1 MEFSIVGVVGGG
13 TMGRCISICLA
24 RAGIKVLLCEKN
36 EATCKKT
43 MADLE
48 SRLEDMIRHFSI
60 TEEEKKIYLSIIE
73 VTPELG
79 RMNETDMVFECVG
92 ENLEIKKN
100 VFRQL
105 DQILQG
111 EQILASNTSTLS
123 ITELAAA
130 TQRPERVIGI
140 HFISPNPNGALV
152 ELVRGQMTSDATLA
166 AGRGIVRAMRKEA
179 IEVFEYPGYVSS
191 RLIIPLINEA
201 LYLLM
206 EGVSSAEDI
215 DKAMTQGYNFPMG
228 PLEMADRYGL
238 DQVLGMMD
246 ALFNELGE
254 LKYRPCPL
262 LRKMVR
268 AGQLGLKTGRGIF
281 EYKDGQRVVPA
292 PREE

>member
-1 MEFSIVGVVGGG
+1 MQ
-13 TMGRCISICLA
+13 
-24 RAGIKVLLCEKN
+24 KN

-43 MADLE
+43 MEDLE
-48 SRLEDMIRHFSI
+48 DRLDDMIRHFSI

-166 AGRGIVRAMRKEA
+166 AGRHCPGMHKEA

-238 DQVLGMMD
+238 DQVLGMMA